1 MKTQNKLSISD
12 NILNY
17 HQNDNLFS
25 NKSNFKK
32 HKNINN
38 NSFFIKKQ
46 NKYNILKNLKNN
58 GINKK
63 NNKIFNENTL
73 PNVSINLN
81 ESPNLDI
88 DDIKNLKQKLN
99 ELDEEKII
107 LLNKKYIKELSILKD
122 NINIIINKYN
132 KKE

>member
-38 NSFFIKKQ
+38 NYFFIKKQ
-46 NKYNILKNLKNN
+46 NKYNNLK
-58 GINKK
+58 K
-63 NNKIFNENTL
+63 
-73 PNVSINLN
+73 
-81 ESPNLDI
+81 
-88 DDIKNLKQKLN
+88 LKTK
-99 ELDEEKII
+99 
-107 LLNKKYIKELSILKD
+107 
-122 NINIIINKYN
+122 
-132 KKE
+132 